1 MVYFYLK
8 EIALYLK
15 SKERQRGNIIEGD
28 NGILE
33 EARYGQLENYSRL
46 TQFSKTNKPPQK
58 TGGVCSLE
66 I

>member
-33 EARYGQLENYSRL
+33 EGRYGPLENYSRL
-46 TQFSKTNKPPQK
+46 TQFSKALPNETN
-58 TGGVCSLE
+58 
-66 I
+66 

>member
-15 SKERQRGNIIEGD
+15 SKGRQRRNIIEGD

-33 EARYGQLENYSRL
+33 EGRYGPLENYSRL
-46 TQFSKTNKPPQK
+46 TQFSKALPNETN
-58 TGGVCSLE
+58 
-66 I
+66 